1 MKLDKVLSLL
11 GLIARARKMIT
22 GEELVVAE
30 IQKKRVHLVLL
41 SKDAS
46 ENTKKKIYNK
56 CDYYRIPLRELC
68 TREQLGHAIGK
79 EKRVVLGISDQGF
92 AAKLTALIDE

>member
-46 ENTKKKIYNK
+46 ENTKRRSTIN
-56 CDYYRIPLRELC
+56 
-68 TREQLGHAIGK
+68 AITI
-79 EKRVVLGISDQGF
+79 VFHCASFVHVSS
-92 AAKLTALIDE
+92 

>member
-1 MKLDKVLSLL
+1 MNQDKVLSLL
-11 GLIARARKMIT
+11 GLISRARKMIT
-22 GEELVVAE
+22 GEEFVVAE
-30 IQKKRVHLVLL
+30 IQKKRVHLVLI

-79 EKRVVLGISDQGF
+79 EERVVLGISDQGF